1 MIRVIF
7 NQKGGVGKSTICS
20 NLAAIAA
27 SKGKRTL
34 IIDLDS
40 QCNSS
45 AYLLGN
51 DYQVALT
58 AADFFEQ
65 TLNIIMK
72 GRPYGDFIAPTSFA
86 NLAIMPASEVLGE
99 LIVKL
104 EQRHKIYKLRDALH
118 KLADEFDEIYI
129 DTPPAFNFY
138 SLSALIAA
146 DSCLIPFDCDDFSRR
161 GLYSLLANIEETRQ
175 DHNAKLRVEG
185 IVVNQ
190 FQGQAILPKKLV
202 AELRAEQ
209 LPILNTLIH
218 SSVKVKESHNLSQPL
233 INCAPSHKVTKQFCD
248 LYEELSS
255 HAFA

>member
-1 MIRVIF
+1 VIRVVF

-27 SKGKRTL
+27 SEGKRTL

-40 QCNSS
+40 QCNTS

-51 DYQVALT
+51 DYKVDFSVAE
-58 AADFFEQ
+58 FFEQ

-72 GRPYGDFIAPTSFA
+72 GRPYSDFITPTAFPD
-86 NLAIMPASEVLGE
+86 LAIMPASELLGE

-104 EQRHKIYKLRDALH
+104 EQRHKIYKLRDAMV
-118 KLADEFDEIYI
+118 KLKRDYDEIYI

-146 DSCLIPFDCDDFSRR
+146 DTCLIPFDCDDFSRR

-175 DHNAKLRVEG
+175 DHNDKLRVEG

-190 FQGQAILPKKLV
+190 FQGQASLPKKLV
-202 AELRAEQ
+202 AELRAED

-218 SSVKVKESHNLSQPL
+218 SSVKVKESHNISQPL
-233 INCAPSHKVTKQFCD
+233 INCAPKHKVTQQFCE
-248 LYEELSS
+248 LYAEIS
-255 HAFA
+255 A

>member
-1 MIRVIF
+1 MIRVVF

-27 SKGKRTL
+27 AQGKRTL

-40 QCNSS
+40 QCNTS

-51 DYQVALT
+51 DYDAKMSVAE
-58 AADFFEQ
+58 FFEQ
-65 TLNIIMK
+65 TLNLILK
-72 GRPYGDFIAPTSFA
+72 GRPYSDFITETEFE
-86 NLAIMPASEVLGE
+86 NLSIMPASSVLSE
-99 LIVKL
+99 IIVKL
-104 EQRHKIYKLRDALH
+104 EQRHKIYKLRDAVV
-118 KLADEFDEIYI
+118 KLKQDYDEIYI

-161 GLYSLLANIEETRQ
+161 GLYNLLENIEETRQ
-175 DHNAKLRVEG
+175 DHNDSLVVEG

-190 FQGQAILPKKLV
+190 FQGQASLPKRLV
-202 AELRAEQ
+202 EELRAEN

-218 SSVKVKESHNLSQPL
+218 SSVKVKESHNISKPL
-233 INCAPSHKVTKQFCD
+233 INCAPKHKVTQQFCA
-248 LYEELSS
+248 LYDEIS
-255 HAFA
+255 A